1 MVIAPAPLP
10 PPPCVLGPALLRQA
24 IACAMQTNLRAL
36 SQIFVVPKMD
46 SETAVAPPEPPT
58 NYTIAE
64 LTTMMLDELIT
75 AIPSKRVQAV
85 QERDDEAHPAAPR
98 ELHCLQSLVQ

>member
-1 MVIAPAPLP
+1 
-10 PPPCVLGPALLRQA
+10 
-24 IACAMQTNLRAL
+24 
-36 SQIFVVPKMD
+36 VPKID

-64 LTTMMLDELIT
+64 LTTMMLNESIT

-85 QERDDEAHPAAPR
+85 QERDDEVHPAALVAPR